1 VGLYLKLAIRN
12 IFRNKRRTFI
22 AGFAIGIGLASLIFT
37 DALIKGMEQNLI
49 QSATASFLGE
59 GEIHAKGFRES
70 YDVEKTIVDA
80 PKVVDELS
88 HDPIVA
94 HFTQRAMSF
103 AMLNS
108 PANLSAVTM
117 VGVDPSTEKYLSQI
131 DDALIK
137 GDYFTGDEQRDLI
150 IGKKLAELLEVE
162 IGDRVVMT
170 VAQAGSGDLSQ
181 EMFRVSGIFLF
192 NSDEMDRGMAFIRL
206 KKAQQMLA
214 IDGRIHEIAINFTDS
229 KYGQDENLPFWKKY
243 SQDGNEAVGWTVLLP
258 QLKNVLAMSQF
269 STFIVG
275 IILFAVVALGIIN
288 TLFMSLHERMFEFGV
303 LRAVGTRPLTMA
315 RLIVFEAGALAV
327 LSIVI
332 GTVLGY
338 ILTYI
343 FTKVGIDYTG
353 IEFVGVTFRN
363 LLYPI
368 METRQYVFFPLTV
381 FLFTV
386 VIAIYPALHAA
397 RLVPAE
403 AMRRSF

>member
-1 VGLYLKLAIRN
+1 MGLYLKLAIRN

-22 AGFAIGIGLASLIFT
+22 AGIAIGIGLAALIFT

-59 GEIHAKGFRES
+59 GEIHAQGFRES

-94 HFTQRAMSF
+94 HFTQRVMSF

-108 PANLSAVTM
+108 PANLGAVTM

-131 DDALIK
+131 DEAMIK
-137 GDYFTGDEQRDLI
+137 GDFFTGDEPRDLI
-150 IGKKLAELLEVE
+150 IGKKLAELLEVG

-181 EMFRVSGIFLF
+181 EMFRVSGIYLF
-192 NSDEMDRGMAFIRL
+192 NSDEMDRGMAFVRL

-214 IDGRIHEIAINFTDS
+214 IDDRIHEIAINFTNS
-229 KYGQDENLPFWKKY
+229 KFGQDENLPFWKKY
-243 SQDGNEAVGWTVLLP
+243 SQDGNEAEGWTVLLP

-315 RLIVFEAGALAV
+315 RLIIFEAGALAA

-368 METRQYVFFPLTV
+368 MEVRQYTFFPLAV

-397 RLVPAE
+397 RLVPAK

>member
-1 VGLYLKLAIRN
+1 MGLYLKLAIRN

-22 AGFAIGIGLASLIFT
+22 AGIAIGIGLAALIFT

-70 YDVEKTIVDA
+70 YDVEETIVDA
-80 PKVVDELS
+80 PRVVDELS
-88 HDPIVA
+88 HEPIVT
-94 HFTQRAMSF
+94 HFTRRAMSF

-137 GDYFTGDEQRDLI
+137 GKYFGGDEQRDLI
-150 IGKKLAELLEVE
+150 IGKKLAELLEVG

-214 IDGRIHEIAINFTDS
+214 IDGRIHEIAINFNDS

-258 QLKNVLAMSQF
+258 QLKNALAMSQF

-315 RLIVFEAGALAV
+315 RLIIFEAGALAA

-332 GTVLGY
+332 GTILGY
-338 ILTYI
+338 VLTYI

-368 METRQYVFFPLTV
+368 METRQYTFFPFAV

-386 VIAIYPALHAA
+386 VIAVYPALHAA